1 MSYESIDT
9 LQKALQEQVFEHTK
23 DAKKAAGRA
32 LGTIVEII
40 TYYLF
45 KDWGLNDCMSIE
57 RGLPEYGNSDITHNV
72 EFLLHPIVSTQV
84 LEKIPSTPVTATK
97 IIAVTNDYSLE
108 KGFFKKDTTLITSLD
123 ILRNSCAFAENDNL
137 LAIANLSV
145 GNNKEKGNI
154 EISLLSK
161 KPFAMIECKRVGVEE
176 GCKKGP
182 QTIEKAKQGAYVAQR
197 SSSLQKIWTDD
208 GQRYGIIYNEGQP
221 IIMPYNQLL
230 ETVIKGEELL
240 KNFILSIGIVSNHG
254 NWFTSEN
261 KNKELKVL
269 AQSYDWLLFLTD
281 KGLAQFVTDL
291 LLFPSPRYIP
301 VKNAF
306 MDSYKAGKKQNIFTK
321 TKIDKEAHR
330 LLCLY
335 FSEKKDEIEQW
346 FNVISPDKHTI
357 RDLKEMLCLLKEKYR
372 RVIYDSRKES

>member
-72 EFLLHPIVSTQV
+72 EFLLHPIVNTQV

-176 GCKKGP
+176 G
-182 QTIEKAKQGAYVAQR
+182 
-197 SSSLQKIWTDD
+197 
-208 GQRYGIIYNEGQP
+208 
-221 IIMPYNQLL
+221 
-230 ETVIKGEELL
+230 
-240 KNFILSIGIVSNHG
+240 
-254 NWFTSEN
+254 
-261 KNKELKVL
+261 
-269 AQSYDWLLFLTD
+269 
-281 KGLAQFVTDL
+281 
-291 LLFPSPRYIP
+291 
-301 VKNAF
+301 
-306 MDSYKAGKKQNIFTK
+306 
-321 TKIDKEAHR
+321 
-330 LLCLY
+330 
-335 FSEKKDEIEQW
+335 
-346 FNVISPDKHTI
+346 
-357 RDLKEMLCLLKEKYR
+357 
-372 RVIYDSRKES
+372 